1 MIFRILLCIALL
13 GLTACN
19 DSQVADST
27 FPEPQIVESEK
38 RVVQPDKLA
47 IARKEAAE
55 LAAQGKL
62 FDAAD
67 RLRAVGLDEEAYAIF
82 ASEDYKFD
90 AKDHPDPSSPQV
102 SETPSV
108 KHHSMM
114 LNGKKVW
121 FTAKAGHIIAYGQKD
136 PVNGKKDAKAA
147 VFYMSY
153 TRDDLPHEN
162 RPVTFFFNGGPGY
175 ASIFLH
181 MAAYGPKRIVINAP
195 HMAPKLADN
204 PFALIDND
212 ETLLDNSDLVFV
224 DPVSEGFST
233 AIAPHTNNDFSD
245 AKTDAEIVRDFVT
258 SYSNKN
264 NRQSSL
270 KYLYGESWGS
280 ARVSLAA
287 SLLEEAGT
295 SNYDPDPS
303 GKPVKVL
310 AGVMLGSPY
319 LSGKSC
325 DCRTTLPTYAMTAEY
340 FQKPETSWRGSRT
353 VDQYA
358 DYIRQFVMQR
368 YFPALETYNAGVS
381 AAEERET
388 ALAEAKNE
396 MFEKL
401 KDGAGANALAAENA
415 NNEVGSAGKVQVEPA
430 ILAKL
435 EPVLQEFRNIAGNQT
450 LTWSDFASGNI
461 LTNRPVAADHG
472 DYDARMIADDYLTDW
487 FDDTTLGNGVK
498 DLLPAFLNYFSKGVE
513 TVEDWHG
520 NNVARD
526 ADYLVKGQGVSAD
539 GLGGVADLTLAL
551 AADPQLK
558 VMALHGYYDTVTP
571 FFKTE
576 KQLQLA
582 GLDRLIPVHT
592 FDGGHMTYYVEGS
605 RKPIKKIFDEFYTRV
620 PGAPVTN

>member
-1 MIFRILLCIALL
+1 MIFRILLLVALF

-38 RVVQPDKLA
+38 PVVQPDKLA
-47 IARKEAAE
+47 IARKEAAA
-55 LAAQGKL
+55 LVAQGKL

-82 ASEDYKFD
+82 APADYKFD
-90 AKDHPDPSSPQV
+90 AKDHPDPSTREV

-108 KHHSMM
+108 KRHSMM

-136 PVNGKKDAKAA
+136 PVNGEKDAKAA

-195 HMAPKLADN
+195 YMAPKLADN
-204 PFALIDND
+204 PFPLIDNE

-233 AIAPHTNNDFSD
+233 AIAPHTNDDFSD

-264 NRQSSL
+264 NRQSSP
-270 KYLYGESWGS
+270 KYLLGESWGS

-310 AGVMLGSPY
+310 SGVVLQSPY
-319 LSGKSC
+319 LSGESC
-325 DCRTTLPTYAMTAEY
+325 ACHSGLPTDAMTAEY
-340 FQKPETSWRGSRT
+340 FQKPETSWRGKRSL
-353 VDQYA
+353 DQYA
-358 DYIRQFVMQR
+358 DYIRQFAMQR
-368 YFPALETYNAGVS
+368 YFPALKTYNAGVI
-381 AAEERET
+381 AAGKARET

-396 MFEKL
+396 MFAKFT
-401 KDGAGANALAAENA
+401 DGAGGNVESDALTAETTD
-415 NNEVGSAGKVQVEPA
+415 NEVVEVEPA
-430 ILAKL
+430 LLARL
-435 EPVLQEFRNIAGNQT
+435 QPVLQEFRNIAGDQT

-461 LTNRPVAADHG
+461 LTNRPVAASLG
-472 DYDARMIADDYLTDW
+472 GYDARMIADDYLTDW

-498 DLLPAFLNYFSKGVE
+498 DLLPAFLNYFSTGVE
-513 TVEDWHG
+513 TVKDWHG

-526 ADYLVKGQGVSAD
+526 QDYAIEGQGVSEN
-539 GLGGVADLTLAL
+539 GLGGVADLTAAL
-551 AADPQLK
+551 SVDLHLK
-558 VMALHGYYDTVTP
+558 VMALHGYYDKSTP
-571 FFKTE
+571 FFETE
-576 KQLQLA
+576 KQLQMA
-582 GLDRLIPVHT
+582 GLDKVIPVHV
-592 FDGGHMTYYVEGS
+592 FDGGHMTYYVEAT
-605 RKPIKKIFDEFYTRV
+605 RPLLKKVFDEFYARV
-620 PGAPVTN
+620 PGAPATN